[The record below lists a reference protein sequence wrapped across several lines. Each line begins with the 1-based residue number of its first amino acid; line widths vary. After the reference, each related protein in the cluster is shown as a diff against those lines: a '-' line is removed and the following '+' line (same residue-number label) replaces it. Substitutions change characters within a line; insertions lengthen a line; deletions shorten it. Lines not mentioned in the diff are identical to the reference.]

1 MSPRKFFM
9 SLFLLLFLSACSL
22 RPQLPDPNTTGVAP
36 FRPVT
41 EAPPATATSLPTL
54 LPRASAQPTCTDSLK
69 FIDDLTIP
77 DGTAVAPNSSL
88 DKRWSVENSGTCN
101 WDDRYHLRLTGGPD
115 LGAGSVQ
122 ALFPARAGSQAVI
135 RIQMTAPTK
144 PGPYRS
150 AWQAYNPAD
159 EAFGDVIYIDILV
172 K

>member
-1 MSPRKFFM
+1 M
-9 SLFLLLFLSACSL
+9 LAATLSA
-22 RPQLPDPNTTGVAP
+22 
-36 FRPVT
+36 
-41 EAPPATATSLPTL
+41 
-54 LPRASAQPTCTDSLK
+54 RASAQPTCTDSLK

-77 DGTAVAPNSSL
+77 DGTAVAPDSSL
-88 DKRWSVENSGTCN
+88 DKRWSVENIGTCN